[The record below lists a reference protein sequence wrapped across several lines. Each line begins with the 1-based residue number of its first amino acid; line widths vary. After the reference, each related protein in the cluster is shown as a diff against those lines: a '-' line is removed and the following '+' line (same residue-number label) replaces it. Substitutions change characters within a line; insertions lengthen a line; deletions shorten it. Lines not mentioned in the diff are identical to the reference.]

1 MTEEIVKG
9 FKATDEGMKCRGYQY
24 EMDKWHNCDGKL
36 SMCNNGF
43 HFCENPLSVLDY
55 YDLCTSEFYQVEA
68 KGKTEKYGDKTVSES
83 IKFTASI
90 GLPGFIKASVEY
102 VKNVCKVD
110 PIASG
115 HSSKL
120 AASGHS
126 SQLAASGD
134 SSKLAASG
142 DYSKLAASGDSS
154 QLAASGDY
162 SKLAASGD
170 YSKLAASGDYSI
182 AAGIGINNIAKGV
195 KGSWLVLAE
204 WEYKQDRYVPVCV
217 KTVKIDGKKIKE
229 NVFYKLTGGKFVAQ
243 GE

>member
-1 MTEEIVKG
+1 MTEETVKG

-24 EMDKWHNCDGKL
+24 EMDKWHDCEGSL
-36 SMCNNGF
+36 SMCENGF

-68 KGKTEKYGDKTVSES
+68 KGKTEKDRDKTVTES

-102 VKNVCKVD
+102 VKNICKVD
-110 PIASG
+110 QIASG
-115 HSSKL
+115 HSSKLAASGDSSKL

-134 SSKLAASG
+134 
-142 DYSKLAASGDSS
+142 
-154 QLAASGDY
+154 
-162 SKLAASGD
+162 
-170 YSKLAASGDYSI
+170 YSI
-182 AAGIGINNIAKGV
+182 AAGIGIDNIAKGV

-204 WEYKQDRYVPVCV
+204 WEYKSDRYVPVCV

-229 NVFYKLTGGKFVAQ
+229 NIFYKLIGGKFVAQ

>member
-55 YDLCTSEFYQVEA
+55 YDLCTSEFYQVKA
-68 KGKTEKYGDKTVSES
+68 KGKTEKDGDKTVTGA

-142 DYSKLAASGDSS
+142 HS
-154 QLAASGDY
+154 
-162 SKLAASGD
+162 
-170 YSKLAASGDYSI
+170 SI
-182 AAGIGINNIAKGV
+182 AAGIGIDNIAKGV

-204 WEYKQDRYVPVCV
+204 WEYKSDRYVPVCV

-229 NVFYKLTGGKFVAQ
+229 NIFYKLIGGKFVAQ